1 MVLLISYLL
10 FAILFSFLCSV
21 LEAVLLSVT
30 PSFVERQITENPSIG
45 IQLKAYREDVDKP
58 LAGILTLNT
67 LAHTVGAILVG
78 SQAYVLFGEN
88 AIDIFGLFSISVESI
103 IAGLMTLAILIFSEI
118 IPKTIGANN
127 WEALTPFTVRSLR
140 VILWILKP
148 FVWLSQLITK
158 GLKKDKDASVFNR
171 ADFNAMVEIGS
182 KEGVFEES
190 EFKIISN
197 LMRFEKVLVKDIM
210 TPRMV
215 VKAAPQNMTIQEFF
229 EKNEKLRFSR
239 IPIYEERIDNVNG
252 FFLKD
257 QFLTKIIN
265 KEGHLPIKEI
275 RRDILIVHENMAIP
289 KAFQKLM
296 TEREHIAL
304 VVDEFGG
311 MEGIITMEDIIE
323 TLLGTEIVDE
333 YDGVEDMQALARKNW
348 EMRAKKLGI
357 LTIDEYSEQVEE
369 EEAEEKK

>member
-1 MVLLISYLL
+1 MAYVLLFVYGL
-10 FAILFSFLCSV
+10 FAIGFSFLCSI
-21 LEAVLLSVT
+21 LEAVLLSIT
-30 PSFVERQITENPSIG
+30 PSYVERQLTENPSLG
-45 IQLKAYREDVDKP
+45 EKLKEYREDIDRP

-67 LAHTVGAILVG
+67 LAHTVGAMLVG
-78 SQAYVLFGEN
+78 VQGAKVFGDGGLTN
-88 AIDIFGLFSISVESI
+88 AIIGSV
-103 IAGLMTLAILIFSEI
+103 MTLLILIFSEI

-127 WEALTPFTVRSLR
+127 WEGLTSFTVRSLKI
-140 VILWILKP
+140 ILWFFYPL
-148 FVWLSQLITK
+148 VWLTQLMTK
-158 GLKKDKDASVFNR
+158 RLKKDKDASVFSR
-171 ADFNAMVEIGS
+171 ADFNAMIEIGS
-182 KEGVFEES
+182 KEGVFEEN

-197 LMRFEKVLVKDIM
+197 LMRFEKVLVRDIM

-215 VKAAPQNMTIQEFF
+215 VKAAPQSMTIEEFF

-369 EEAEEKK
+369 EEEEDK

>member
-1 MVLLISYLL
+1 MGLLITYFL
-10 FAILFSFLCSV
+10 FAISFSFLCSI
-21 LEAVLLSVT
+21 LEAVLLSIT
-30 PSFVERQITENPSIG
+30 PSYVERQLTENPALG
-45 IQLKAYREDVDKP
+45 ETLQDYRADIDKP

-78 SQAYVLFGEN
+78 VQAN
-88 AIDIFGLFSISVESI
+88 NIFAEQALDLGFMSISIESI
-103 IAGLMTLAILIFSEI
+103 IAGVMTFAILVFSEI
-118 IPKTIGANN
+118 IPKTLGANY
-127 WEALTPFTVRSLR
+127 WERLAPLSVRILK
-140 VILWILKP
+140 VILWILYP
-148 FVWLSQLITK
+148 LVWFSQIMTK
-158 GLKKDKDASVFNR
+158 RLKSDENATIFNR

-182 KEGVFEES
+182 KEGVFEEN

-197 LMRFEKVLVKDIM
+197 LMKFEKVLVRDIM

-215 VKAAPQNMTIQEFF
+215 VKAAREKMTIQEFF
-229 EKNEKLRFSR
+229 NENKELRFSR

-257 QFLTKIIN
+257 QLLTKMIN
-265 KEGHLPIKEI
+265 NQGDLPLKEI
-275 RRDILIVHENMAIP
+275 RRDILIVHEQMPIP

-311 MEGIITMEDIIE
+311 MEGIITMEDVIE

-333 YDGVEDMQALARKNW
+333 YDGEEDMQALARRNW
-348 EMRAKKLGI
+348 EARAKKLGI
-357 LTIDEYSEQVEE
+357 LTIDEFSEKVEE
-369 EEAEEKK
+369 E